1 MMAEIWKIEK
11 DLCRCCHSE
20 GIYQKLSD
28 VFDVGERQGIFSD
41 IIWRTLG
48 IRITSVEEPLHSS
61 TYSICD
67 ACIVHL
73 KDATVFKLQIRECE
87 RIFQDMYAEGAIIK
101 AEAHT
106 EIKQEPDTD
115 EQSMDT
121 GHVADVFNN
130 DDDEAAGNDDVH
142 DDAPGGDETECEL
155 KIDIELCNE
164 QPEAE
169 TKRRSARSRRAAL
182 KDTKT
187 QPKIK
192 SKPKAKKKN
201 VALEN
206 GSKKDKIPPEVP
218 LEFTKHRTDGRT
230 TFSCDLCDQ
239 RRPTKTAILNHI
251 ITHHLGKAILGCPLC
266 TDSFKSRT
274 PMQRHLLANHGMEE
288 VKINNKYELKPADKH
303 VCDFCNKEFLGKMK
317 LKGHIEAKHKTK
329 KCPDCPAV
337 LGPYVLARHRA
348 EVHGFMHSCGA
359 CDYKSVIK
367 NNVLLHQRKVHLKE
381 RNVCCTVC
389 GAKFFGAPQLKNHMI
404 SHNPVKKFECT
415 VCKKMYPRK
424 DALREHMKIHLG
436 DKRRVC
442 KICGEKFVQTA
453 SLSYHMGKHHPGAC

>member
-206 GSKKDKIPPEVP
+206 GSKKGTMPAFRLTDEDYWRDGDVYHCARCDKTYTKFFSLRCHVKNKHYKIPRFTCPYCVAKFMTAAP
-218 LEFTKHRTDGRT
+218 LTVHKLQEHNIDDRFKCNACKGTFNTKVQLRKH
-230 TFSCDLCDQ
+230 
-239 RRPTKTAILNHI
+239 
-251 ITHHLGKAILGCPLC
+251 
-266 TDSFKSRT
+266 
-274 PMQRHLLANHGMEE
+274 
-288 VKINNKYELKPADKH
+288 INNFHMLGEKHKCEFCDYESFSFEGLYKH
-303 VCDFCNKEFLGKMK
+303 KV
-317 LKGHIEAKHKTK
+317 KHKTVK
-329 KCPDCPAV
+329 
-337 LGPYVLARHRA
+337 
-348 EVHGFMHSCGA
+348 
-359 CDYKSVIK
+359 DYHCRFCRKSFLRK
-367 NNVLLHQRKVHLKE
+367 TNLDLHE
-381 RNVCCTVC
+381 R
-389 GAKFFGAPQLKNHMI
+389 
-404 SHNPVKKFECT
+404 
-415 VCKKMYPRK
+415 
-424 DALREHMKIHLG
+424 IHTG
-436 DKRRVC
+436 DRR
-442 KICGEKFVQTA
+442 KICKVCSQAFVQKA
-453 SLSYHMGKHHPGAC
+453 SLNYHMTKYHPEVNF